1 MSDIVVSAFDTV
13 VPVTPTSTVPSAAG
27 TTGDYIEL
35 AKQYLYTGS
44 HEIRDKLHTNISPGD
59 TALTLEYG
67 NMALQSGVR
76 LSCELEDMHVWAAS
90 ADHKTATIERG
101 QYGTAAASHSAS
113 KMVYFSPKFSD
124 AEILRE
130 INNEIRDLPNSG
142 IYSVATVEIATS
154 PITVAYPLP
163 FADDFEIL
171 EVRVRQ
177 IGPTLDWYVAQ
188 NWEEDRHAPTS
199 DFPSGFSL
207 NMRESVPVPSTIHV
221 DYKLSFNALNALT
234 DPVVLTTGMPPYL
247 LDIPILGA
255 AIRLAAGREIR
266 RNFDEWQGETR
277 RAGEVGP
284 GANNAAPRNL
294 MMLYQKRVV
303 AESNRLQARYPKR
316 KIRRWNSW

>member
-1 MSDIVVSAFDTV
+1 MNDAVVSAFDIVLPASPT
-13 VPVTPTSTVPSAAG
+13 VPVPTSTG
-27 TTGDYIEL
+27 TTADYIEL
-35 AKQYLYTGS
+35 TKQYLYTGS
-44 HEIRDKLHTNISPGD
+44 HDIRDKLHADISPGD
-59 TALTLEYG
+59 ATLVLEYG
-67 NMALQSGVR
+67 NVALQSGIR

-90 ADHKTATIERG
+90 TDHKTATIERG
-101 QYGTAAASHSAS
+101 QYGTVAASHLAS

-142 IYSVATVEIATS
+142 IFSVATVEIATS
-154 PITVAYPLP
+154 PVTVAYLLP

-188 NWEEDRHAPTS
+188 NWEEDRHAPTT

-207 NMRESVPVPSTIHV
+207 NMREPLPVPSTIHV

-234 DPVVLTTGMPPYL
+234 DPVVLTSGMPPYL
-247 LDIPILGA
+247 LDIPLLGA
-255 AIRLAAGREIR
+255 AIRLTAGREIR

-294 MMLYQKRVV
+294 MMLYQRRIV
-303 AESNRLQARYPKR
+303 AESNRLQSRYPKR
-316 KIRRWNSW
+316 KVRRWNSW